1 MKIIV
6 SNSAVLRWVL
16 LLASI
21 PGAIAQGQSDNSNLK
36 AVEYRS
42 GQVWITDQGITVTIL
57 AIEDVQRVGKVV
69 HVRIDKIPF
78 QSCGDIH
85 LTRAIEH
92 LALTEKMMRKSGLV
106 LSKDNVG
113 LPESSIDAY
122 RKWEKHKKHEVIKV
136 PIQKAILTEGNIAGP
151 MICNFVPSE
160 T

>member
-6 SNSAVLRWVL
+6 SKMAVLCWVL

-21 PGAIAQGQSDNSNLK
+21 PRTFAQSQSDNSSLK
-36 AVEYRS
+36 TVEYRP

-57 AIEDVQRVGKVV
+57 AIEDAHRVGKVV

-106 LSKDNVG
+106 LSKDNVV

-122 RKWEKHKKHEVIKV
+122 RQWEERKKHEVVKV
-136 PIQKAILTEGNIAGP
+136 PIQKAILTEGNELGP

>member
-6 SNSAVLRWVL
+6 CKMAVLCWVL

-21 PGAIAQGQSDNSNLK
+21 PSAIAQSQSDNPSLK
-36 AVEYRS
+36 TVEYRP

-57 AIEDVQRVGKVV
+57 ALEDARRVGTVV

-106 LSKDNVG
+106 LSKDDVV

-122 RKWEKHKKHEVIKV
+122 RKWEEQKKHEVVKV
-136 PIQKAILTEGNIAGP
+136 PIQKAILTEGNVLGP

>member
-1 MKIIV
+1 MKT
-6 SNSAVLRWVL
+6 
-16 LLASI
+16 
-21 PGAIAQGQSDNSNLK
+21 
-36 AVEYRS
+36 VEYRP

-57 AIEDVQRVGKVV
+57 AIEDAHRVGKVV

-106 LSKDNVG
+106 LSKDNVV

-122 RKWEKHKKHEVIKV
+122 RKWEERKKHEVVKV
-136 PIQKAILTEGNIAGP
+136 PIQKAILTEGNELGP
-151 MICNFVPSE
+151 MTCNFVPSE

>member
-6 SNSAVLRWVL
+6 SKMVVLRWAF

-36 AVEYRS
+36 TIEYRS

-106 LSKDNVG
+106 LSKDNVV

-122 RKWEKHKKHEVIKV
+122 RKWEEQKRHEVVKV
-136 PIQKAILTEGNIAGP
+136 PIQKAILTEGNIVGP
-151 MICNFVPSE
+151 MICNFAPSE

>member
-1 MKIIV
+1 M
-6 SNSAVLRWVL
+6 APP
-16 LLASI
+16 ASQ
-21 PGAIAQGQSDNSNLK
+21 PYRLFSQSDNSSLK
-36 AVEYRS
+36 TVEYRP

-57 AIEDVQRVGKVV
+57 AIEDAHRVGKVV

-106 LSKDNVG
+106 LSKDNVV

-122 RKWEKHKKHEVIKV
+122 RKWEERKKHEVVKV
-136 PIQKAILTEGNIAGP
+136 PIQKAILTEGNELGP

>member
-1 MKIIV
+1 MKT
-6 SNSAVLRWVL
+6 
-16 LLASI
+16 
-21 PGAIAQGQSDNSNLK
+21 
-36 AVEYRS
+36 VEYRP

-57 AIEDVQRVGKVV
+57 AIEDAHRVGKVV

-106 LSKDNVG
+106 LSKDNVV

-122 RKWEKHKKHEVIKV
+122 RKWEERKKHEVVKV
-136 PIQKAILTEGNIAGP
+136 PIQKAILTEGNELGP

>member
-1 MKIIV
+1 
-6 SNSAVLRWVL
+6 
-16 LLASI
+16 
-21 PGAIAQGQSDNSNLK
+21 LK
-36 AVEYRS
+36 TVEYRP

-57 AIEDVQRVGKVV
+57 AIEDARRVGKVV

-92 LALTEKMMRKSGLV
+92 LALTEKMVRKSRLV
-106 LSKDNVG
+106 LSKDDVV

-122 RKWEKHKKHEVIKV
+122 RKWEEQKKHEVVKV
-136 PIQKAILTEGNIAGP
+136 PIQKAILTEGDELGP